1 MTAKTAFNLPLKALR
16 VAVRTASSVIET
28 AGAQALTL
36 KSKLHAVKSEN
47 KTSETPLSS
56 ANQQSENL
64 SGQAS
69 SLKTTAKSL
78 SPAKSSTDSINPDV
92 QEWKFK
98 HAPINWIPAAVL
110 ITTPLAAAIITP
122 WYLMTHK
129 VSAPVWGVFGAF
141 MVWTGMSITTGYH
154 RLMSH
159 RAYKAHPIV
168 RNFLLLGATLAVQGS
183 AFDWCAGHRQH
194 HRYVDDPI
202 NDPYSAKRGF
212 WFSHIGWMLREY
224 PSGKFDY
231 KNIPD
236 LTKDKILQ
244 IQHKYY
250 GLWVVATNIG
260 LVAAVG
266 WLVGDVWGTLVLA
279 GLLRLVLTHHFTF
292 FINSLC
298 HMYGTRPYTD
308 TNTARDNLF
317 LAIFTWGEGYHNY
330 HHYFQYDFR
339 NGVKWWQ
346 YDPTKW
352 AILALSK
359 LGLASDLR
367 TVDDLTIKHAEV
379 QMQFK
384 RAEEKIEKLAANES
398 MMTHKANTFKDRIK
412 FEYDAFSQTVAEWQ
426 ALKTKAIELKKTE
439 FADRLHEVD
448 EVLKHEY
455 AKVEAKIL
463 AHDSNLKRAFKQIGY
478 RHA

>member
-1 MTAKTAFNLPLKALR
+1 MLAKLVTTLPLKSLR
-16 VAVRTASSVIET
+16 AAMRASSSLIGA
-28 AGAQALTL
+28 AGAQAV
-36 KSKLHAVKSEN
+36 KSKNSNDISRADTGMKSVQNVATNAAALPTGTTLPAEASESEVK
-47 KTSETPLSS
+47 
-56 ANQQSENL
+56 
-64 SGQAS
+64 
-69 SLKTTAKSL
+69 
-78 SPAKSSTDSINPDV
+78 
-92 QEWKFK
+92 EWGFK

-110 ITTPLAAAIITP
+110 IATPLAAAIITP

-141 MVWTGMSITTGYH
+141 MIWTGMSITTGYH
-154 RLMSH
+154 RLMAH
-159 RAYKAHPIV
+159 RAYKAHPLV
-168 RNFLLLGATLAVQGS
+168 RNFFLVGATLAVQGS
-183 AFDWCAGHRQH
+183 AFDWCSGHRTH
-194 HRYVDDPI
+194 HRHVDDPMD
-202 NDPYSAKRGF
+202 DPYSAKRGF

-236 LTKDKILQ
+236 LTKDKVLQ

-250 GLWVVATNIG
+250 GLWVLAANVG

-266 WLVGDVWGTLVLA
+266 WLIGDVKGTLVLA

-298 HMYGTRPYTD
+298 HMYGSRPYTD
-308 TNTARDNLF
+308 TNTARDNFL

-330 HHYFQYDFR
+330 HHFFQYDYR

-352 AILALSK
+352 TILALSK
-359 LGLASDLR
+359 LGLTSDLR

-384 RAEEKIEKLAANES
+384 NAEAQIEKATNGHPDMGEK
-398 MMTHKANTFKDRIK
+398 MHQFKDRIK
-412 FEYDAFSQTVAEWQ
+412 FEYDAFTQTVEEWQ
-426 ALKTKAIELKKTE
+426 ALKAKAIELKKTE

-448 EVLKHEY
+448 EVLKGEY
-455 AKVEAKIL
+455 SKIEKKIFT
-463 AHDSNLKRAFKQIGY
+463 HNDNLRQAFRRVGY
-478 RHA
+478 RPA